1 MDIIKELI
9 HALWQQDFETLANP
23 SLVWTLYILL
33 FMILFWKTAC
43 CRPLSCRVTAC

>member
-33 FMILFWKTAC
+33 FMILFLVE
-43 CRPLSCRVTAC
+43 RPAAGRFPAG

>member
-33 FMILFWKTAC
+33 FMILFLEK
-43 CRPLSCRVTAC
+43 RPAAGRFPAG